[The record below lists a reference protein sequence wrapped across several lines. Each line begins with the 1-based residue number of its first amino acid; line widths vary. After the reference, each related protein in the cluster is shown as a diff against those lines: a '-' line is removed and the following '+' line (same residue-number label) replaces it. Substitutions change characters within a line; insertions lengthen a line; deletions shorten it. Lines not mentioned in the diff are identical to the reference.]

1 MDIKAQG
8 KDEHLKLRVCF
19 HSTFYVAENEFAE
32 NILNTHRN
40 KSAKCYIE
48 KYLLKN
54 YLTFGLSF
62 TEFPTSNVS
71 CFGRT

>member
-32 NILNTHRN
+32 NILNTHTETKVQN
-40 KSAKCYIE
+40 AT
-48 KYLLKN
+48 LKN
-54 YLTFGLSF
+54 TF
-62 TEFPTSNVS
+62 
-71 CFGRT
+71 